1 MVNIINLTAA
11 TEAWQSEDKL
21 RNLIGSLSKITGM
34 SLDDGTYMQYKYPNM
49 VKSER
54 KHAISRTLK
63 LSPDVP
69 ILLLNRPN
77 LTLSTCFIK
86 FKCEKH

>member
-21 RNLIGSLSKITGM
+21 RNLIGSLSKVTGM
-34 SLDDGTYMQYKYPNM
+34 SLDDGTYMQYKYPNI
-49 VKSER
+49 KSER
-54 KHAISRTLK
+54 KHAISRTLT

-69 ILLLNRPN
+69 ILLLNQPN

-86 FKCEKH
+86 FKSEKH

>member
-11 TEAWQSEDKL
+11 KKAWQSEVKL

-49 VKSER
+49 VK
-54 KHAISRTLK
+54 
-63 LSPDVP
+63 
-69 ILLLNRPN
+69 
-77 LTLSTCFIK
+77 
-86 FKCEKH
+86 